1 MNKEIPAAPT
11 NVEDLWR
18 TALADIELQ
27 ISPANFA
34 TWFRHTKILA
44 KQGDTT
50 EIEAYITQAE
60 ESIANAQEL
69 ITQAETQFEAVLVSE
84 NPKEIFATVKDL
96 LKQAKDELIS
106 AHKLLGQAVEAM
118 KLMHQEQ
125 QGATMTETRSA
136 KSAVTTIAPNTG
148 ADE

>member
-44 KQGDTT
+44 KQGG
-50 EIEAYITQAE
+50 EIMIGVPSGFT
-60 ESIANAQEL
+60 
-69 ITQAETQFEAVLVSE
+69 
-84 NPKEIFATVKDL
+84 KEWL
-96 LKQAKDELIS
+96 
-106 AHKLLGQAVEAM
+106 
-118 KLMHQEQ
+118 
-125 QGATMTETRSA
+125 
-136 KSAVTTIAPNTG
+136 
-148 ADE
+148 